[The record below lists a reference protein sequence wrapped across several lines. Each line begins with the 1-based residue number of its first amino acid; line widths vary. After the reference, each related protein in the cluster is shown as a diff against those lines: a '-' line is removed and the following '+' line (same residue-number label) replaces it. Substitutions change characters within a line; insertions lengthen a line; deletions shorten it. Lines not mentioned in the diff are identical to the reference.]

1 VPNDRRSVST
11 EVHHQ
16 ICQHYY
22 AEAHLLQERQYREW
36 LSTMVAEDIHLWM
49 PVVEVRFLKDKRPA
63 PTPNDAA
70 IFNDR
75 LEDLTQRVERL
86 YTGQVW
92 MEDPPSKI
100 RYFINNVEAFDVGDG
115 EYEKRCNI
123 FIQRHRRQDEMSQ
136 HSLGREDRLRRD
148 GSGFKVVTRKLML
161 DARVV
166 QDKNL
171 YFFV

>member
-1 VPNDRRSVST
+1 MPNDRRPVSID
-11 EVHHQ
+11 VHHQ

-49 PVVEVRFLKDKRPA
+49 PVVEVRFLKDKRPE
-63 PTPNDAA
+63 PTPDDAA

-100 RYFINNVEAFDVGDG
+100 RYFINNVQAFDVGGG
-115 EYEKRCNI
+115 EYDTRCNI
-123 FIQRHRRQDEMSQ
+123 FVQRHRRQDEAAQ
-136 HSLGREDRLRRD
+136 HSLGREDRLRRV
-148 GSGFKVVTRKLML
+148 GTGFKVVSRKLAL
-161 DARVV
+161 DARVI